1 MLIGLLSDTHIPFE
15 LKKVPEEVIEAF
27 RDVDLILHAGDI
39 YSHSVLDD
47 LEKIAP
53 VLAAQ
58 GDDDYDTGPDSRVQE
73 KHVLNLEG
81 LSVWLIHEGPYRPLT
96 RQRISVWWQNKIS
109 PEDENYGRP
118 DIIIAGH
125 EHIAFVNRFDG
136 MLYINPGSPTYL
148 NYRRGLG
155 TIGLLKIES
164 GKADIQIIQL

>member
-1 MLIGLLSDTHIPFE
+1 MLIGILSDTHIPWE
-15 LKKVPEEVIEAF
+15 RKNVPEEVVEAF

-53 VLAAQ
+53 VLAAR

-73 KHVLNLEG
+73 KHVLNMEG
-81 LSVWLIHEGPYRPLT
+81 LIIWLIHEGPYRPLT
-96 RQRISVWWQNKIS
+96 KQRISLWWQSRIS
-109 PEDENYGRP
+109 PEHENYGRP

-125 EHIAFVNRFDG
+125 EHVAFVERFDG

-155 TIGLLKIES
+155 TIGLLNIVS
-164 GKADIQIIQL
+164 GQADVRIIQL